1 MTNMLPEQ
9 KHDIAQKKIE
19 ELLSHYEEGK
29 DIFKKP
35 ANIEGGWEYPITI
48 KEESKDVPDL
58 PQNWLE
64 LVERVQAI
72 IAVEKYDLDYY
83 DNSIEVI
90 TDGQMLDNYSS
101 IGMPIS
107 PYEHWSFGMQRIQE
121 EQAYQAGKMGLAYEI
136 VINTDP
142 AIAYCME
149 KNTPLM
155 QMLVIAHASFGHN
168 SFFKGNHMFKNN
180 TKADTILHD
189 MKNMRDFVRDCEEKY
204 GYREVEKLLD
214 ACHALESH
222 GVNRYKKPRPKDPSV
237 LAARRKRDVEDRF
250 SKPHANDLYDKLKP
264 ANDFNEAGKK
274 HNPNVIPIAK
284 EENLLTF
291 FADHAP
297 HLPGWKREIMH
308 MMANKAQY
316 FYPQMQTQ
324 VMNEGWASFW
334 HHTILHDM
342 DDMGLLSDAHMLEFK
357 ASHSN
362 VLFQPEFDSPY
373 FSGRMNPYALGFA
386 MFQDIKRICME
397 PTEEDKKYFPNIAGN
412 GDWLSTFKDAMENFK
427 DESFIEQYLSP
438 AVMREFNLFAYK
450 DDADDY
456 ELEITGIH
464 EPKGF
469 QKVREVLASNYRLA
483 DNQPVL
489 EVTEYHHKTD
499 RRLVLT
505 HTSYNDKP
513 LDEKNFNEVLKHMYQ
528 LWEHPIVVESVDLE
542 DNLLDVFSCPQ
553 TMDLAPQQMGLKL

>member
-1 MTNMLPEQ
+1 MTKFLPEE
-9 KHDIAQKKIE
+9 KHDIAKQKVE

-29 DIFKKP
+29 EIFKKP
-35 ANIEGGWEYPITI
+35 PNIEGGWEYPITI
-48 KEESKDVPDL
+48 KEESKDVPGL
-58 PQNWLE
+58 PTNWLE
-64 LVERVQAI
+64 LVEKVQAI
-72 IAVEKYDLDYY
+72 IAVDKYDLDYY
-83 DNSIEVI
+83 PNSVEVI

-121 EQAYQAGKMGLAYEI
+121 EQAYQSGKMGLAYEI

-168 SFFKGNHMFKNN
+168 SFFKGNHLFKNN

-237 LAARRKRDVEDRF
+237 LAARRKRDLEDRF

-264 ANDFNEAGKK
+264 ANDFNDAGKK
-274 HNPNVIPIAK
+274 YDPNVIPIAK

-291 FADHAP
+291 FADNAP

-342 DDMGLLSDAHMLEFK
+342 DDMGLLNDAHMLEFK

-397 PTEEDKKYFPNIAGN
+397 PTDEDKKYFPNIAGN
-412 GDWLSTFKDAMENFK
+412 GDWLTTFKDAMENFK

-438 AVMREFNLFAYK
+438 NVMREFNLFAYK
-450 DDADDY
+450 DD
-456 ELEITGIH
+456 ENEETLEITGIH
-464 EPKGF
+464 ESRGF

-483 DNQPVL
+483 DIQPVL

-513 LDEKNFNEVLKHMYQ
+513 LEEKDFNEVLRHMYQ
-528 LWEHPIVVESVDLE
+528 LWEHPIVVESIDLE

-553 TMDLAPQQMGLKL
+553 TMDLAPQQLGLKL